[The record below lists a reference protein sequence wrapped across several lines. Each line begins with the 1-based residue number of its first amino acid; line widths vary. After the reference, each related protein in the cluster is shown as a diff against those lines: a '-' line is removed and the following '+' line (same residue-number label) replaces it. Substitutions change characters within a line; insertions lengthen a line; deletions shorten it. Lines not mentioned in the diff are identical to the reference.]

1 MDLSFLTNIQ
11 RECFRE
17 TAIELMNHYCI
28 LKHDS
33 RDNSDIIYRF
43 AEIEF
48 YLYDI
53 KEQDKD
59 ISTYSRDC
67 KRVEW
72 FFHGSG
78 VDILLETVRDG
89 DELMRFGGILI
100 RGIEIYKQNQQ
111 EQWVQI
117 GVVGGPK
124 LSMYEIFN
132 HCSRMPDV
140 IDIPDTFKKDRSIG
154 DATKR
159 IGIKDDLHQRF
170 VFDDVDWD
178 MPTERIVET
187 KEKKGT
193 EEKYHVI
200 LKKTTRKY
208 TPKL

>member
-1 MDLSFLTNIQ
+1 MDLSFLTDIQ
-11 RECFRE
+11 RKCFRE

-78 VDILLETVRDG
+78 VDIAFETLR
-89 DELMRFGGILI
+89 
-100 RGIEIYKQNQQ
+100 
-111 EQWVQI
+111 
-117 GVVGGPK
+117 PK
-124 LSMYEIFN
+124 KSSGM
-132 HCSRMPDV
+132 
-140 IDIPDTFKKDRSIG
+140 
-154 DATKR
+154 
-159 IGIKDDLHQRF
+159 
-170 VFDDVDWD
+170 
-178 MPTERIVET
+178 
-187 KEKKGT
+187 
-193 EEKYHVI
+193 
-200 LKKTTRKY
+200 
-208 TPKL
+208 

>member
-1 MDLSFLTNIQ
+1 MDLSFLTDIQ
-11 RECFRE
+11 RKCFRE

-78 VDILLETVRDG
+78 VDIAFETVRDG
-89 DELMRFGGILI
+89 DELMRFGGVLI

-111 EQWVQI
+111 EQWEQI

-132 HCSRMPDV
+132 HCSRMPD
-140 IDIPDTFKKDRSIG
+140 
-154 DATKR
+154 
-159 IGIKDDLHQRF
+159 

>member
-1 MDLSFLTNIQ
+1 MGDFRERALGEDYELVYSDMVISFAI
-11 RECFRE
+11 RE

-78 VDILLETVRDG
+78 VDIAFETVRDG
-89 DELMRFGGILI
+89 DELMRFGGVLI

-111 EQWVQI
+111 EQWEQI
-117 GVVGGPK
+117 GVV
-124 LSMYEIFN
+124 IA
-132 HCSRMPDV
+132 
-140 IDIPDTFKKDRSIG
+140 IPDTFKKDRSIG

>member
-1 MDLSFLTNIQ
+1 
-11 RECFRE
+11 
-17 TAIELMNHYCI
+17 MNHYCI

-78 VDILLETVRDG
+78 VDIAFETVRDG
-89 DELMRFGGILI
+89 DELMRFGGVLI

-111 EQWVQI
+111 EQWEQI

-140 IDIPDTFKKDRSIG
+140 IAIPDTFKKDRSIG

-187 KEKKGT
+187 KEKK
-193 EEKYHVI
+193 VQ
-200 LKKTTRKY
+200 KKSIM
-208 TPKL
+208 LS

>member
-1 MDLSFLTNIQ
+1 MDLSFFTDIQ

-59 ISTYSRDC
+59 ISTYSRDIA
-67 KRVEW
+67 
-72 FFHGSG
+72 F
-78 VDILLETVRDG
+78 ETVRDG
-89 DELMRFGGILI
+89 DELMRFGGVLI

-111 EQWVQI
+111 EQWEQI

-140 IDIPDTFKKDRSIG
+140 IAIPDTFKKDRSIG

>member
-1 MDLSFLTNIQ
+1 MI
-11 RECFRE
+11 
-17 TAIELMNHYCI
+17 
-28 LKHDS
+28 S
-33 RDNSDIIYRF
+33 RNS
-43 AEIEF
+43 
-48 YLYDI
+48 
-53 KEQDKD
+53 
-59 ISTYSRDC
+59 
-67 KRVEW
+67 VEW

-78 VDILLETVRDG
+78 VDIAFETVRDG
-89 DELMRFGGILI
+89 DELMRFGGVLI

-111 EQWVQI
+111 EQWEQI

-140 IDIPDTFKKDRSIG
+140 IAIPDTFKKDRSIG

>member
-1 MDLSFLTNIQ
+1 
-11 RECFRE
+11 
-17 TAIELMNHYCI
+17 
-28 LKHDS
+28 
-33 RDNSDIIYRF
+33 
-43 AEIEF
+43 
-48 YLYDI
+48 
-53 KEQDKD
+53 
-59 ISTYSRDC
+59 
-67 KRVEW
+67 
-72 FFHGSG
+72 
-78 VDILLETVRDG
+78 
-89 DELMRFGGILI
+89 
-100 RGIEIYKQNQQ
+100 
-111 EQWVQI
+111 
-117 GVVGGPK
+117 
-124 LSMYEIFN
+124 MYEIFN

-140 IDIPDTFKKDRSIG
+140 IAIPDTFKKDRSIG